1 VSRSSA
7 TPRTAPPPRHWLR
20 TATRTRSL
28 VAAAV
33 AAALLLPLG
42 VASSASAAP
51 APGQSPAGPVDTQN
65 PVDAQRAV
73 ATYQALQ
80 DNLYLPKY
88 RLYQKSDPSQE
99 FGYLWDFVNAW
110 SATNYTAAIPGIGD
124 RYHSDMQAR
133 DQGVMDYYDTREISP
148 TGQSQPPAFASGVL
162 RPVDS
167 DQPTYYDDN
176 AWVGLNFMQEYD
188 LTHQRPDLARAESV
202 FRFVV
207 SGWDSSTTDA
217 CPGGV
222 FWEDTANSTRN
233 TISNAPNAEVG
244 LQIYQ
249 ATHDRY
255 YLTWATRMYDWVRG
269 CLMNSDGMYYD
280 HIDDSGTV
288 SAALESAARAS
299 EQPEEPKHLGS
310 SFLSG
315 PESGGLASP
324 DSSSATSP
332 LWSYNQGT
340 MIGAGTLLYQV
351 TGDRTYLQQAEQT
364 AAASVSYYGSDGNL
378 YQQPDVFNAI
388 FFRNLFA
395 LAKIDHDASYARL
408 AAAYADTA
416 WLQDR
421 QSNGLF
427 TDPDPAGGE
436 SLENQTAPMAEIYA
450 LLAQSPPVFA
460 ATGSTSTSPVSVQP
474 GKSGTTT
481 LALQSVTGT
490 PQTVRWTASAPSGF
504 TVSPSSGTLNLP
516 AGGAASTP
524 IAITGG
530 TAEGDYQVTFT
541 FTSPSGPIQP
551 VSEPVIVAQ
560 AGDLTPF
567 FNDGGISDDTD
578 QAAANFD
585 GLGYSYS
592 EQGLSAVG
600 LSPGAAITSDGVQYN
615 WPDAS
620 AGQADNLIAAGQVIT
635 VTPVAG
641 ATELGV
647 MGSASNGPSSGPLT
661 ITYTDGTTQ
670 SATLGLTDWTSG
682 SPSFGN
688 GTVAAM
694 PYRNSASGTSQ
705 QIETRVFTTNI
716 ALQPGKSIE
725 SVTLPSGANQGEL
738 HVFALGTDKG
748 PLTTGG

>member
-1 VSRSSA
+1 VD
-7 TPRTAPPPRHWLR
+7 
-20 TATRTRSL
+20 
-28 VAAAV
+28 
-33 AAALLLPLG
+33 AL
-42 VASSASAAP
+42 
-51 APGQSPAGPVDTQN
+51 N

-88 RLYQKSDPSQE
+88 RLYQKSDPTQE
-99 FGYLWDFVNAW
+99 FGYLWDFVNPWA
-110 SATNYTAAIPGIGD
+110 ATNYMAAIPGIGD
-124 RYHSDMQAR
+124 QYRGDMQAR
-133 DQGVMDYYDTREISP
+133 DQGVMDYYDTQEVNP
-148 TGQSQPPAFASGVL
+148 TGQSQPSAFASGVL

-176 AWVGLNFMQEYD
+176 AWVGLDFLQDYD
-188 LTHQRPDLARAESV
+188 LTHQRTDLTRAEGV

-222 FWEDTANSTRN
+222 FWEDTAGSTRN

-249 ATHDRY
+249 ATHNRY

-280 HIDDSGTV
+280 HIDGSGTV
-288 SAALESAARAS
+288 SAALAS
-299 EQPEEPKHLGS
+299 GTRPAEQPEEPRHLGPS
-310 SFLSG
+310 SRSG
-315 PESGGLASP
+315 SASAGLESP
-324 DSSSATSP
+324 DSSAATSP

-340 MIGAGTLLYQV
+340 MIGAGTLLYQI
-351 TGDRTYLQQAEQT
+351 TGDRAYLQQAEQT

-388 FFRNLFA
+388 YFRNLFA
-395 LAKIDHDASYARL
+395 LAAIDHDPSYARL
-408 AAAYADTA
+408 AASYADTA
-416 WLQDR
+416 WLEDR

-460 ATGSTSTSPVSVQP
+460 ATGSTGASSVSVQP

-481 LALQSVTGT
+481 LDLRSDTGN
-490 PQTVRWTASAPSGF
+490 PQTVRWTASAPPGF
-504 TVSPSSGTLNLP
+504 TVSPSSGTLSLP

-530 TAEGDYQVTFT
+530 TTDGNYQVTFD
-541 FTSPSGPIQP
+541 FTSPSGPILPISQ
-551 VSEPVIVAQ
+551 PVIVAQ
-560 AGDLTPF
+560 AGDLTPY
-567 FNDGGISDDTD
+567 FNDAGISDDTD

-592 EQGLSAVG
+592 EQALTAAG
-600 LSPGAAITSDGVQYN
+600 LSPGTAITSGGVQYN
-615 WPDAS
+615 WPGAA
-620 AGQADNLIAAGQVIT
+620 AGQPDNLIAAGQMIT
-635 VTPVAG
+635 VPPVAG

-647 MGSASNGPSSGPLT
+647 LGSASNGPSSGSLT

-670 SATLGLTDWTSG
+670 SATLGFSDWTSG

-688 GTVAAM
+688 GTVVTT

-705 QIETRVFTTNI
+705 QLDTKVFTTSI
-716 ALQPGKSIE
+716 ALQPGKTIV

-748 PLTTGG
+748 PLTTGN